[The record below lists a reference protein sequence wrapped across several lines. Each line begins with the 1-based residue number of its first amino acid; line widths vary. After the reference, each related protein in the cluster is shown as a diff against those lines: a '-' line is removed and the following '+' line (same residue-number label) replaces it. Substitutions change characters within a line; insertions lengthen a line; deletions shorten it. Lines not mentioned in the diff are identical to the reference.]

1 MSWRALR
8 EARRYVG
15 LALLADLLLLA
26 GGRRGGGW
34 LAAVTALLCLG
45 FFRDPERPPSEEED
59 AVYAPADGVVTDV
72 AESTEPWLEDGTATR
87 VTTFLSI
94 LDVHVTRSPVS
105 GRIALEEDVEGSLRP
120 AFLRGAAENRRR
132 RLAIDRASGRV
143 VLVQVAGSV
152 ARRITSWRQMS
163 DTVKAGERVGLIHFG
178 SRADVLMPR
187 DRVEVTVSRG
197 ERVRAGVT
205 VLARYRPQEQRQ

>member
-8 EARRYVG
+8 ESRRYVG
-15 LALLADLLLLA
+15 LALLADLVLLA
-26 GGRRGGGW
+26 AGRRAGW
-34 LAAVTALLCLG
+34 IGASMALVCLL
-45 FFRDPERPPSEEED
+45 FFRDPERPPSGEEG

-72 AESTEPWLEDGTATR
+72 SSASEPWLEGGEATM

-94 LDVHVTRSPVS
+94 LDVHITRSPVS
-105 GRIALEEDVEGSLRP
+105 GRIAREEDVEGSLRP
-120 AFLRGAAENRRR
+120 AFLRGASENRRR
-132 RLAIDRASGRV
+132 RLAIDGASGRV

-152 ARRITSWRQMS
+152 ARRITPWRRFP
-163 DTVKAGERVGLIHFG
+163 DTVRAGERVGLIHFG

-187 DRVEVTVSRG
+187 DEVEVVARRG

-205 VLARYRPQEQRQ
+205 ILARYLPQEQE